1 MARSDERKSDN
12 RQSKG
17 GGRDRKR
24 DKIINGVKDR
34 PYTAAAVATIAGAAG
49 AAAYFL
55 SRKSEDKPLM
65 NWGKSSSESDSIKG
79 AGAYKPQGSTTN
91 SSTLETASRSPSSSA
106 GLGATREGVSDNRTT
121 GTSDSA
127 TSALATGTTGSSST
141 KGAKSSSKAS
151 GSTGLDETAK
161 DQTKVGSVAYGA

>member
-12 RQSKG
+12 RQSKS

-65 NWGKSSSESDSIKG
+65 NWGKSSDGDSIKG
-79 AGAYKPQGSTTN
+79 AGAYKQQGSTTN